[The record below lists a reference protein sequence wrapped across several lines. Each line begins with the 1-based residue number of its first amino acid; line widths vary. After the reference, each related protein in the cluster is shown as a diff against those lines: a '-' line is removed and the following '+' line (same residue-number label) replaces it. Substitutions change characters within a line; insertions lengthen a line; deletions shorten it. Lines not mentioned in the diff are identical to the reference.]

1 MSEVGNISK
10 FYKSFSG
17 TDTLAF
23 ILMPGCTPVVIGSL
37 TTISYSMFRNK
48 KPVINIGRTNI
59 NGVTRGSRIYAGT
72 MIFTLINQ
80 HWLKELQDQIDYIK
94 DFEDLKVDE
103 LPLFDIMIVSANE
116 YGNAVSM
123 YIFGIDFTDEAQ
135 TISVEDL
142 FTENTFSFVARDI
155 STFKQISIKK
165 NNNHGK
171 SNPANL
177 LNEFSQKLY
186 VLKSSP
192 ISFDELGRLE
202 QEVTQSKLI
211 DMQRPQLYSLPR
223 NLYLCSSKLIIGNDV
238 AMIQTL
244 LQRVFQDIAIEIN
257 GIFDEKMDKIV
268 RKYQSIANLDING
281 IVDDKVYNSLL
292 NSTSITELGIRLGI
306 IVNKNGSFGYRL
318 ASINSDVQYSLLY
331 KDQVE
336 ISDLI
341 IDDIDGYAQKWYKTN
356 RGYIIA
362 EDVYSAFDEHNVIE
376 FPTIKYGDNSVYVT
390 LIQNALV
397 KIFPDFNFTNGIMDE
412 NTVNKIKE
420 LQTNNGLYPD
430 GMVNNETWLL
440 LQSLAGNIKEIA
452 NDNFTFNFNL
462 PPDTYHIA
470 NKDLVAKINLYKAEV
485 SCDIKTTVKVSVIIY
500 YPNGNTITK
509 SKDITIQEL
518 TQIKLNDFVSAFVY
532 NPKQGSSPSKVE
544 WIIYPYNKQC
554 YKWIIN
560 YDE

>member
-171 SNPANL
+171 SNPGNL

-268 RKYQSIANLDING
+268 RKYQSIATLAING

-292 NSTSITELGIRLGI
+292 NSTSINELGIRLGI

-356 RGYIIA
+356 RGYIVA

-397 KIFPDFNFTNGIMDE
+397 KIFPDFNFTHGIMDE

-420 LQTNNGLYPD
+420 LQANNGLYPD

-452 NDNFTFNFNL
+452 NDNFTFNFSL
-462 PPDTYHIA
+462 PPDIYHIA
-470 NKDLVAKINLYKAEV
+470 NKDLVANMNLYKAEV

-500 YPNGNTITK
+500 YLNGNTITK

-532 NPKQGSSPSKVE
+532 NPKQGSCPSKVE

>member
-171 SNPANL
+171 SNPGNL

-268 RKYQSIANLDING
+268 RKYQSIATLAING

-292 NSTSITELGIRLGI
+292 NSTSINELGIRLGI

-356 RGYIIA
+356 RGYIVA

-397 KIFPDFNFTNGIMDE
+397 KIFPDFNFTHGIMDE

-420 LQTNNGLYPD
+420 LQANNGLYPD

-452 NDNFTFNFNL
+452 NDNFTFNFSL
-462 PPDTYHIA
+462 PPDIYHIA
-470 NKDLVAKINLYKAEV
+470 NKDLVANINLYKAEV

-500 YPNGNTITK
+500 YLNGNTITK

-532 NPKQGSSPSKVE
+532 NPKQGSCPSKVE

>member
-171 SNPANL
+171 SNPGNL

-268 RKYQSIANLDING
+268 RKYQSIATLAING

-292 NSTSITELGIRLGI
+292 NSTSINELGIRLGI

-318 ASINSDVQYSLLY
+318 ASINSDIQHSLLY

-397 KIFPDFNFTNGIMDE
+397 KIFPDFNFTSGIMDE

-452 NDNFTFNFNL
+452 NDNFTFNFSL

-470 NKDLVAKINLYKAEV
+470 NKDLVANINLYKAEV

-518 TQIKLNDFVSAFVY
+518 TQIKLNDFMSAFVY
-532 NPKQGSSPSKVE
+532 NPKQGNCPSKVE

>member
-165 NNNHGK
+165 NNNYGK
-171 SNPANL
+171 SNPGNL

-211 DMQRPQLYSLPR
+211 DMQRPQLYNLPR

-244 LQRVFQDIAIEIN
+244 LQRVFQDIVIEIN

-268 RKYQSIANLDING
+268 RKYQSIATLAING

-292 NSTSITELGIRLGI
+292 NSTSINELGIRLGI

-390 LIQNALV
+390 LIQNALL
-397 KIFPDFNFTNGIMDE
+397 KIFPDFNFTSGIMDE

-452 NDNFTFNFNL
+452 NDNFTFNFSL

-532 NPKQGSSPSKVE
+532 NPKQGSCPSKVE

>member
-171 SNPANL
+171 SNPGNL

-268 RKYQSIANLDING
+268 RKYQSIATLAING

-292 NSTSITELGIRLGI
+292 NSTSINELGIRLGI

-318 ASINSDVQYSLLY
+318 ASIN
-331 KDQVE
+331 
-336 ISDLI
+336 
-341 IDDIDGYAQKWYKTN
+341 
-356 RGYIIA
+356 
-362 EDVYSAFDEHNVIE
+362 
-376 FPTIKYGDNSVYVT
+376 
-390 LIQNALV
+390 
-397 KIFPDFNFTNGIMDE
+397 
-412 NTVNKIKE
+412 
-420 LQTNNGLYPD
+420 
-430 GMVNNETWLL
+430 
-440 LQSLAGNIKEIA
+440 
-452 NDNFTFNFNL
+452 
-462 PPDTYHIA
+462 
-470 NKDLVAKINLYKAEV
+470 
-485 SCDIKTTVKVSVIIY
+485 
-500 YPNGNTITK
+500 
-509 SKDITIQEL
+509 
-518 TQIKLNDFVSAFVY
+518 
-532 NPKQGSSPSKVE
+532 
-544 WIIYPYNKQC
+544 
-554 YKWIIN
+554 
-560 YDE
+560 

>member
-171 SNPANL
+171 SNPTNL

-211 DMQRPQLYSLPR
+211 DMQRPQLYNLPR

-244 LQRVFQDIAIEIN
+244 LQRVFQDIVIEIN

-268 RKYQSIANLDING
+268 RKYQSIATLAING
-281 IVDDKVYNSLL
+281 IVDDKVYDSLL
-292 NSTSITELGIRLGI
+292 NSIIITELGIRLGI

-397 KIFPDFNFTNGIMDE
+397 KIFPDFNFTSGIMDE

-452 NDNFTFNFNL
+452 NDNFTFNFSL

-532 NPKQGSSPSKVE
+532 NPKQGSCPSKVE

>member
-171 SNPANL
+171 SNPGNL

-238 AMIQTL
+238 AMIQNL

-268 RKYQSIANLDING
+268 RKYQSIATLAING

-397 KIFPDFNFTNGIMDE
+397 KIFPDFNFTSGIMDE

-452 NDNFTFNFNL
+452 NDNFTFNFSL

-470 NKDLVAKINLYKAEV
+470 NKDLVANINLYKAEV

-518 TQIKLNDFVSAFVY
+518 TQIKLNDFMSAFVY
-532 NPKQGSSPSKVE
+532 NPKQGNCPSKVE